1 MSIRALPVTYWKLVL
16 LAASKNEYGAF
27 ENLWGFFPF
36 FFFAIPNSQATDTA
50 MNFTLE
56 N

>member
-16 LAASKNEYGAF
+16 LAASKNEYDAF
-27 ENLWGFFPF
+27 ENLKVFFPF
-36 FFFAIPNSQATDTA
+36 FFAIPKSQATDTA